1 MGTAIFSFYKS
12 STLAAD
18 LIAGFPKHLWDDW
31 LKVSLY
37 KNKILL
43 AVIDT
48 VMAEEVINMG
58 FIIGHIALVA
68 NTNLWSDDDGRNDAA
83 LWNTVYQFT
92 EFQIMSDMERM
103 IGEWMQLIYWNSF
116 LFACSVSRRC
126 FLCHAAY
133 SCGFL
138 IALKYPDLTPK
149 MYPKI
154 VYFLP
159 KMYPKGIF
167 A

>member
-1 MGTAIFSFYKS
+1 MKKESAMSLSQSYRQDLLDAIQ
-12 STLAAD
+12 LAEQGMLSPSQQA
-18 LIAGFPKHLWDDW
+18 
-31 LKVSLY
+31 
-37 KNKILL
+37 
-43 AVIDT
+43 
-48 VMAEEVINMG
+48 
-58 FIIGHIALVA
+58 
-68 NTNLWSDDDGRNDAA
+68 
-83 LWNTVYQFT
+83 FT

-126 FLCHAAY
+126 FLCHATY

-154 VYFLP
+154 VYFLL